1 MSEDAVTD
9 NARHIIYFAFKR
21 FGISYF
27 QSVDVENDI
36 AVVCDDALSPNCIT
50 TEFIE
55 RSLNKRSR
63 HGNNFDREW
72 ERP

>member
-27 QSVDVENDI
+27 QCVDVENDI
-36 AVVCDDALSPNCIT
+36 AVVCDDALSPNCVT
-50 TEFIE
+50 TEFIKLG
-55 RSLNKRSR
+55 LNKRSR
-63 HGNNFDREW
+63 HGNNLDRER
-72 ERP
+72 ESP

>member
-63 HGNNFDREW
+63 HGNNFDRER
-72 ERP
+72 EGP